1 MNRSTLERLQDI
13 LSAAAL
19 AAQHAGDLDAARL
32 AATPGLRDA
41 ALFQIVVLGEAASQL
56 PAELQALAPEIP
68 WLNIRNMRNL
78 VVHAYWQIDYGIVA
92 DTTKNDLEPLTAA
105 TRRLIE
111 FVDRDANGD

>member
-1 MNRSTLERLQDI
+1 MNRSTVERLHDM
-13 LSAAAL
+13 LGAADL
-19 AAQHAGDLDAARL
+19 AEQHAGGLDAGRL
-32 AATPGLRDA
+32 ASTPARRDA

-92 DTTKNDLEPLTAA
+92 DTIKNDLEPLKAA
-105 TRRLIE
+105 ARRLIGL
-111 FVDRDANGD
+111 VDRDPQ